1 MTTLSPGLLA
11 HYVPDESVDARSDD
25 PETVLDAILDPVR
38 RGELYPLY
46 RRLRELAP
54 VHHTTN
60 ERLHRTWVV
69 TSFDEA
75 MAVFRSPSA
84 VNDPATCEIFNNGGS
99 GGAFYQT
106 MRGMMLFLESDDHA
120 RLRRLVIPSF
130 TPRSIERLRPVTQ
143 RIADE
148 LVDAVIDD
156 RSMELVAQFA
166 YPLPIRVIANILGVP
181 DSDHPLIE
189 ALARDFARAGDLSA
203 LTPEIVRRGDDAASG
218 FADYFGRMVELRR
231 RDPGDDVLSALA
243 GAEADGERLTG
254 NEIVATAVLLMQAGH
269 ETTADLV
276 GNAMVALF
284 RHPDELRRLQSEPEI
299 TKIAVEEFLRY
310 DGSVQLNHRLLT
322 EDMRV
327 GPVTVPAGEV
337 VAIFLGAAN
346 RDPARFLEPDRLD
359 LTRAPAPHIGF
370 SYGAYYCVGASLART
385 ETQVALRTLL
395 DRLPGIR
402 PAADTFQWRNTLT
415 LRGPHELAVAW

>member
-1 MTTLSPGLLA
+1 VTALSPGIVASYLPA
-11 HYVPDESVDARSDD
+11 ESLDARSED
-25 PETVLDAILDPVR
+25 PETVIDAILDSSR

-69 TSFDEA
+69 TSFDES
-75 MAVFRSPSA
+75 MAVFRSAHA
-84 VNDPATCEIFNNGGS
+84 VNDPATAEIFNNGGS

-106 MRGMMLFLESDDHA
+106 MRGMMVFLESGDHD

-130 TPRSIERLRPVTQ
+130 TPRSIERLRPLTQ
-143 RIADE
+143 KIADD
-148 LVDAVIDD
+148 LVDAVVAD
-156 RSMELVAQFA
+156 REMELVSQFA
-166 YPLPIRVIANILGVP
+166 YPLPIKVIANILGVP
-181 DSDHPLIE
+181 ESDHPLIE
-189 ALARDFARAGDLSA
+189 ALAWDFARAGDLAA
-203 LTPEIVRRGDDAASG
+203 LTPEIVRRGDDAAAG
-218 FADYFGRMVELRR
+218 FADYFGRMVEIRR
-231 RDPGDDVLSALA
+231 TNPGDDVLSALA
-243 GAEADGERLTG
+243 GAESDGDRLTG

-284 RHPDELRRLQSEPEI
+284 RHPDQLRLLQSDPQI

-322 EDMRV
+322 EDMQV
-327 GPVTVPAGEV
+327 GPDKVQAGEV

-346 RDPARFLEPDRLD
+346 RDPARFPDPDRLD
-359 LTRAPAPHIGF
+359 LTRAPAPHIAF

-395 DRLPGIR
+395 DRLPAIH

-415 LRGPHELAVAW
+415 LRGPHELTVAW